1 MDAWIC
7 SSSFLFWR
15 RDDSLKGTKMLL
27 NFLDSCNM
35 DVFGQRAAAL
45 TVQDSYFWGL
55 TVAIKGSLELEKLQG
70 IAFLHDKW
78 ETAVVSTD
86 SSGFFSL
93 VFTSVCCVCVRL
105 F

>member
-86 SSGFFSL
+86 SSGFFSFHQCL
-93 VFTSVCCVCVRL
+93 LCMC
-105 F
+105 